1 LQFIN
6 QHVLMRNLRSALLLS
21 LVTAQTILQQSAAQ
35 GNGDTPAL
43 QLTGVQVNAKGLALT
58 WMGGRPAYQ
67 VQSRTSLDQNW
78 TNVGE
83 PTTANTFD
91 IPLDLHADQA
101 FFRVLSDYTARYEVV
116 FDATWSQATHPQ
128 DWPNP
133 GHWSGLVGAVHND
146 QVSFFREGESASEGI
161 RLMAERGQQEQL
173 LSEVAPA
180 IQAHSAHFQ
189 LRGGGINP
197 TPGTTR
203 LTFPE
208 AMRRDYP
215 LVTLCSMVAPS
226 PDWFVGV
233 SGLSLIENG
242 EWLKQITV
250 TLFPYDAGTDS
261 GLTFRAPD
269 EVTIPRGV
277 ITRLTVP
284 PISQDGTVVPFGTFT
299 FTRLD

>member
-1 LQFIN
+1 
-6 QHVLMRNLRSALLLS
+6 LLS
-21 LVTAQTILQQSAAQ
+21 ILAFQTVLHQAAAQ
-35 GNGDTPAL
+35 GNSDTSAL
-43 QLTGVQVNAKGLALT
+43 QLTAVQVDADHLALT
-58 WMGGRPAYQ
+58 WTGGRPAYQ
-67 VQSRTSLDQNW
+67 VQSRMGLDQNW

-83 PTTANTFD
+83 PTTANALD
-91 IPLDLHADQA
+91 IPLDANQA
-101 FFRVLSDYTARYEVV
+101 IFRVLSDYTARYEAV

-146 QVSFFREGESASEGI
+146 QVSFFREGETASEGI
-161 RLMAERGQQEQL
+161 RLMAERGQQDQL
-173 LSEVAPA
+173 LSEVTPA
-180 IQAHSAHFQ
+180 IQARTAQFQ

-197 TPGTTR
+197 TPGSTS

-208 AMRRDYP
+208 AMRRHYP

-242 EWLKQITV
+242 EWAKQVTV

-261 GLTFRAPD
+261 GVTFRSPD
-269 EVTIPRGV
+269 EVTVPRGV
-277 ITRLTVP
+277 ITRLTAP

-299 FTRLD
+299 FRRLD

>member
-1 LQFIN
+1 
-6 QHVLMRNLRSALLLS
+6 LLAIL
-21 LVTAQTILQQSAAQ
+21 TFQTILHRAVAQ
-35 GNGDTPAL
+35 GNGDTPPL
-43 QLTGVQVNAKGLALT
+43 QLIGVMVNANRLTLT
-58 WMGGRPAYQ
+58 WTGGRPAYQ

-78 TNVGE
+78 INVGE
-83 PTTANTFD
+83 PTTANALD
-91 IPLDLHADQA
+91 ISLDADQS

-146 QVSFFREGESASEGI
+146 QVSFFREGETASEGI
-161 RLMAERGQQEQL
+161 RLMAERGQQDQL

-180 IQAHSAHFQ
+180 IQAHTAQFQ

-197 TPGTTR
+197 TPGSTS

-233 SGLSLIENG
+233 SGLNLIENG
-242 EWLKQITV
+242 EWAKQVTV

-261 GLTFRAPD
+261 GVTFRSPD
-269 EVTIPRGV
+269 EVTVPRGV

-299 FTRLD
+299 FRRLD